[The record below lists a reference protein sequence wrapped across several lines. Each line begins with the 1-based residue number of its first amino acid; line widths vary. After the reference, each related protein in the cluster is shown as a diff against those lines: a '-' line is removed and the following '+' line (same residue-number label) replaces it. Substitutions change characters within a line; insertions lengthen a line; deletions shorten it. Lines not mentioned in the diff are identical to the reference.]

1 MMYCPH
7 ELAPNDEELLA
18 HVLDDQALSEPGQ
31 HHLEHCPVC
40 QQRLNDYRQT
50 HERYRQQLYRL
61 TCPTA
66 AQLTLYCAQALSV
79 DERLALAD
87 HLGSCSRCS
96 DEVAEIRRELA
107 LFPLFPGPPESL
119 LQQATREVRRVV
131 ASLVQ
136 PVQPVLRELF
146 AHPWPRYYQADDL
159 NLSLHLARAAN
170 NQAMLLGIFL
180 ASAEERLDLLEGSG
194 AELYQAAGEESAAS
208 SAPGAVSRPAR
219 YTTVVDRLGHF
230 SFAPVRPGTYTLRV
244 LLPDRELVVEQVYIE
259 E

>member
-1 MMYCPH
+1 M
-7 ELAPNDEELLA
+7 APDDEELLA
-18 HVLDDQALSEPGQ
+18 HILGDQALNEPGK

-40 QQRLNDYRQT
+40 QQRLHDYRQT
-50 HERYRQQLYRL
+50 HDLYRSQLYRL

-66 AQLTLYCAQALSV
+66 SQLTLYCAQALSV
-79 DERLALAD
+79 DERLALAE
-87 HLGSCSRCS
+87 HLGGCSRCS

-107 LFPLFPGPPESL
+107 LFPLFPGPPASL
-119 LQQATREVRRVV
+119 LQQATREVRRVI

-136 PVQPVLRELF
+136 PAQPVLRELI

-159 NLSLHLARAAN
+159 KLSLHLARATS

-180 ASAEERLDLLEGSG
+180 ASEEERLDLLEGSG
-194 AELYQAAGEESAAS
+194 AELYQGAQEEPAAS
-208 SAPGAVSRPAR
+208 SAPADMHRPAR

-244 LLPDRELVVEQVYIE
+244 LLPDRELVVEQVHIE